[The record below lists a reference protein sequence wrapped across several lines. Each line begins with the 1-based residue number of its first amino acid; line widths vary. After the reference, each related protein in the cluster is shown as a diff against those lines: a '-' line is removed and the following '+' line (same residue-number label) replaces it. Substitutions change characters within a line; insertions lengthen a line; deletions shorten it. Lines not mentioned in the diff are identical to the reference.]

1 MSFDCG
7 FTRKKEK
14 KQSLFW
20 VFERFKGLERVIEMG
35 DNEKLEVGLFGNH
48 VFY

>member
-1 MSFDCG
+1 VSFDCG

-14 KQSLFW
+14 KTES
-20 VFERFKGLERVIEMG
+20 RFKGLERVIEMG